1 MNTNEIKGKIWNL
14 CIEKGTFNKVKGED
28 FKEIQ
33 ELFEKIVKGYE
44 NVDPS
49 QEVFNKIID
58 SITLEIQNKSS
69 PISFEA
75 IQKEYDKLLNIPI
88 PPKMDFT
95 MNSIESTNPE
105 ESINSINSFN
115 LIEPNPKS
123 IQTTSIENNTKTI
136 KLEEIIMTQNK
147 ILIQI
152 LESQIKIFNILK
164 K

>member
-33 ELFEKIVKGYE
+33 EMFEKIVKGYE
-44 NVDPS
+44 NVEPS

-75 IQKEYDKLLNIPI
+75 IQKEYDKLLHTPI

-95 MNSIESTNPE
+95 MNPN
-105 ESINSINSFN
+105 ESINLIDSTNNSSLNSIETNISN
-115 LIEPNPKS
+115 
-123 IQTTSIENNTKTI
+123 SIENNVKSI

-152 LESQIKIFNILK
+152 LETQIKIINILK